1 MSQQTVLDHWFYS
14 SLFLP
19 SPLITLLLPLPFPLL
34 DLFIHSLGS
43 LLSHNQHPSAKS
55 WATDKLQGRQEMEKV
70 NFFPQGAHHPVEEIG
85 EESGEN

>member
-1 MSQQTVLDHWFYS
+1 MSQETVLDRWFYS

-19 SPLITLLLPLPFPLL
+19 LLLPLPFPLL

-43 LLSHNQHPSAKS
+43 LLSHHQHPSARS
-55 WATDKLQGRQEMEKV
+55 WATDTLQRRQEMEKV
-70 NFFPQGAHHPVEEIG
+70 NFFPQGAHRPVEETG